1 MQRKDLIP
9 CEKKATPRKDAEA
22 GQQQTTLDP
31 ELLAKLLSNPEL
43 VALLNTLVKS
53 LK

>member
-1 MQRKDLIP
+1 MQRKNLFPGEISTP
-9 CEKKATPRKDAEA
+9 EKEAEA

-43 VALLNTLVKS
+43 AALLNTLAKS